1 MNTDDL
7 IASLATDT
15 AVRRPAPLT
24 LALPLAAGVFLSA
37 VFVIAVLGVRPNLGE
52 VATNALFWLKCAF
65 VGTLALI
72 GFAAARIAAIPA
84 GRFHTL
90 PWLLAVPAMLMA
102 CGVLATVAD
111 VDAAGRAA
119 QFWGQTWR
127 TCPLLIALL
136 SLPIF
141 AAAVYRMRRLAPT
154 RLRLAGA
161 IAGFASGALAALL
174 YCLHCPELAPS
185 FVASWYT
192 LGILIPTAVGAL
204 AGPRLLAW

>member
-15 AVRRPAPLT
+15 AIRRPSPLT
-24 LALPLAAGVFLSA
+24 LALPLAAVVLLNGC
-37 VFVIAVLGVRPNLGE
+37 FVIAVLGVRPNLG
-52 VATNALFWLKCAF
+52 ALTTNSLFWLKCAF
-65 VGTLALI
+65 VGGLALI

-84 GRFHTL
+84 ARFHAL
-90 PWLLAVPAMLMA
+90 PWLLAVPVVLMA
-102 CGVLATVAD
+102 CGVIATVAD
-111 VDAAGRAA
+111 ADAVERSV

-127 TCPLLIALL
+127 TCPVLIALL

-141 AAAVYRMRRLAPT
+141 AAVVYRMRRFAPT

-174 YCLHCPELAPS
+174 YCLHCPELAPP

-192 LGILIPTAVGAL
+192 LGILIPTALGAL

>member
-7 IASLATDT
+7 IATLATDT
-15 AVRRPAPLT
+15 AVRHPTRFT
-24 LALPLAAGVFLSA
+24 LALPLAAGVLVSVF
-37 VFVIAVLGVRPNLGE
+37 FVIAVLGVRPNLGE
-52 VATNALFWLKCAF
+52 LATNSLFWLKCTF
-65 VGTLALI
+65 VGGLALI

-84 GRFHTL
+84 GRFHAL
-90 PWLLAVPAMLMA
+90 PWLLVLPVVLIVG
-102 CGVLATVAD
+102 GVIATVTNA
-111 VDAAGRAA
+111 DAAERSA

-127 TCPLLIALL
+127 TCPVLIALL

-141 AAAVYRMRRLAPT
+141 AAAVYRMRRFAPT

-161 IAGFASGALAALL
+161 VAGFASGALAALL
-174 YCLHCPELAPS
+174 YCLHCPELAPP

-192 LGILIPTAVGAL
+192 LGILIPTALGAL

>member
-15 AVRRPAPLT
+15 VIRRPAPLA

-102 CGVLATVAD
+102 CAVMATVAD
-111 VDAAGRAA
+111 ADAAGRAA

-127 TCPLLIALL
+127 TCPLLIAML

-141 AAAVYRMRRLAPT
+141 AAAVYRMRRFAPT

-174 YCLHCPELAPS
+174 YCLHCPELAPL